1 MIGLPDMVLVKG
13 QIDSLH
19 QHSGQRWF
27 HLVVRVGPNMQGRV
41 EWTGGKNMV
50 GINSNGQRIEMN
62 WDDGPSPMQ
71 LSLQMVGA
79 CSIVDVVIGLKERKF
94 SKVWVD
100 MESTRNDESP
110 RYFTSIHM
118 VYHVEGDVPQKLV
131 ERVVQKSHEK
141 YCSVS
146 NSLRG
151 DCKITS
157 EVIIHPNHE

>member
-1 MIGLPDMVLVKG
+1 MVLVTT
-13 QIDSLH
+13 QLDSLH
-19 QHSGQRWF
+19 QQSGQRWF
-27 HLVVRVGPNMQGRV
+27 HLIARVGAFMQGTV

-62 WDDGPSPMQ
+62 WEEGPSPMQ
-71 LSLQMVGA
+71 LALQMVGA
-79 CSIVDVVIGLKERKF
+79 CSIVDVVIGLKEREF

-100 MESTRNDESP
+100 MDSTRNDESP

-118 VYHVEGDVPQKLV
+118 VYHVVGDVPQKLV
-131 ERVVQKSHEK
+131 ERVVHKSHEK

-146 NSLRG
+146 NSLRD

-157 EVIIHPNHE
+157 EVIIHSNHE

>member
-1 MIGLPDMVLVKG
+1 MVLVTT
-13 QIDSLH
+13 QLDSLH

-27 HLVVRVGPNMQGRV
+27 HLVVGVGAIMQGTV
-41 EWTGGKNMV
+41 EWTGGESMV

-62 WDDGPSPMQ
+62 WEEGPSPMQ
-71 LSLQMVGA
+71 LALQMVGA
-79 CSIVDVVIGLKERKF
+79 CSIVDVVIGLKDREF

-100 MESTRNDESP
+100 MDSTRNDESP
-110 RYFTSIHM
+110 RYFTSMHL

-131 ERVVQKSHEK
+131 ERVVHKSHEK

-146 NSLRG
+146 NSLRD

-157 EVIIHPNHE
+157 EVIIHSNHE

>member
-1 MIGLPDMVLVKG
+1 
-13 QIDSLH
+13 
-19 QHSGQRWF
+19 
-27 HLVVRVGPNMQGRV
+27 
-41 EWTGGKNMV
+41 MV

-62 WDDGPSPMQ
+62 WDEGPSPMQ

-79 CSIVDVVIGLKERKF
+79 CSIVDVVIGLKERNF

-146 NSLRG
+146 NSLRD

-157 EVIIHPNHE
+157 EVIIHSNHE

>member
-1 MIGLPDMVLVKG
+1 MVLVTT
-13 QIDSLH
+13 QLDPLH
-19 QHSGQRWF
+19 QQSGQRWF
-27 HLVVRVGPNMQGRV
+27 HLIAGVGPFMQGTV

-62 WDDGPSPMQ
+62 WEEGPSPMQ
-71 LSLQMVGA
+71 LALQMVGA
-79 CSIVDVVIGLKERKF
+79 CSIVDVVIGLKEREF

-100 MESTRNDESP
+100 MDSTRNDESP

-118 VYHVEGDVPQKLV
+118 VYHVVGDVPQKLV
-131 ERVVQKSHEK
+131 ERVVHKSHEK

-146 NSLRG
+146 NSLRD

-157 EVIIHPNHE
+157 EVIIHSSRE

>member
-1 MIGLPDMVLVKG
+1 MVLVTT
-13 QIDSLH
+13 QLDPLH
-19 QHSGQRWF
+19 QQSGQRWF
-27 HLVVRVGPNMQGRV
+27 HLIARVGAFMQGTI

-62 WDDGPSPMQ
+62 WEEGPSPMQ
-71 LSLQMVGA
+71 LALQMVGA
-79 CSIVDVVIGLKERKF
+79 CSIVDVVIGLKEREF

-100 MESTRNDESP
+100 MDSTRNDESP

-118 VYHVEGDVPQKLV
+118 VYHVVGDVPQKLV
-131 ERVVQKSHEK
+131 ERVVHKSHEK

-146 NSLRG
+146 NSLRD

-157 EVIIHPNHE
+157 EVIIHSNHE

>member
-1 MIGLPDMVLVKG
+1 MVLVTT
-13 QIDSLH
+13 QLDPLH
-19 QHSGQRWF
+19 QQSGQRWF
-27 HLVVRVGPNMQGRV
+27 HLIVEVGAFMQGTV

-62 WDDGPSPMQ
+62 WEEGPSPMQ
-71 LSLQMVGA
+71 LALQMVGA
-79 CSIVDVVIGLKERKF
+79 CSIVDVVIGLKEREF

-100 MESTRNDESP
+100 MDSTRNDESP

-118 VYHVEGDVPQKLV
+118 VYHVVGDVPQKLV
-131 ERVVQKSHEK
+131 ERVVHKSHEK

-146 NSLRG
+146 NSLRD

-157 EVIIHPNHE
+157 EVIIHSSHE